1 MRNSFAKDLESMI
14 ARFPDIFLL
23 YGDIGNK
30 LFDDFKG
37 ANPQSYS
44 NVGVAESNMV
54 TVAAGMAKSGFL
66 PVVYTINSFLSLK
79 TLEQIKL
86 DVCYP
91 NLPVVMVGT
100 GGGLS
105 YAELGATHHS
115 LEDFAILSVLPN
127 LEVFAPADPTELS
140 QSLELAFSLQKP
152 CYIRIGKKGE
162 TSFIEK
168 NRLDV
173 EFQGVN
179 KVVLS
184 PNTQNLIVSTGTVGG
199 NVFSAIESTQSES
212 NLDFEFWT
220 IPRVKKIPESELAS
234 MFARFNKIM
243 VVEEHNSFGGL
254 GSIIS
259 YKNSVNYSK
268 FIKFRFLNTG
278 DSFHSGMGNLEN
290 ARAQLGLDPIS
301 IKETILDFFG

>member
-14 ARFPDIFLL
+14 TRFPDIFLL

-30 LFDDFKG
+30 LFDDFKT
-37 ANPQSYS
+37 ANPRSYC

-91 NLPVVMVGT
+91 NLPVIMVGT

-127 LEVFAPADPTELS
+127 LEVFAPADSTELT
-140 QSLELAFSLQKP
+140 QSLEFALSLKKP

-162 TSFIEK
+162 TNFIEK
-168 NRLDV
+168 NRANV
-173 EFQGVN
+173 RFQGVN
-179 KVVLS
+179 KVVLN
-184 PNTQNLIVSTGTVGG
+184 PNTQNLIVSTGTIGG
-199 NVFSAIESTQSES
+199 NVFSAIESIRGES
-212 NLDFEFWT
+212 NLNAEFWT
-220 IPRVKKIPESELAS
+220 IPRVKKIPESELTS
-234 MFARFNKIM
+234 MFTRFKKIL

-259 YKNSVNYSK
+259 YENSMNYSE
-268 FIKFRFLNTG
+268 FIQFRFLNTR

-290 ARAQLGLDPIS
+290 ARAELGLDPIS
-301 IKETILDFFG
+301 IKSTILDFFE

>member
-14 ARFPDIFLL
+14 TRFPNLFLL

-30 LFDDFKG
+30 LFEDFKV
-37 ANPQSYS
+37 ANPQNYC
-44 NVGVAESNMV
+44 NVGVAESNLV
-54 TVAAGMAKSGFL
+54 TVAAGMAKTGFL
-66 PVVYTINSFLSLK
+66 PIVYTINSFLSLK

-86 DVCYP
+86 DVCYA

-127 LEVFAPADPTELS
+127 LEVFAPADSAELS
-140 QSLELAFSLQKP
+140 QCLELAFSLQKP
-152 CYIRIGKKGE
+152 SYIRIGKKGE

-168 NRLDV
+168 NRENA

-179 KVVLS
+179 KIVFNS
-184 PNTQNLIVSTGTVGG
+184 KSQNLIISTGTIGG
-199 NVFSAIESTQSES
+199 NVFSAIESIQTKS
-212 NLDFEFWT
+212 NLNFEFWT
-220 IPRVKKIPESELAS
+220 IPRVKKIPESELTS
-234 MFARFNKIM
+234 IFTRFKKIII
-243 VVEEHNSFGGL
+243 VEEHNSFGGL

-259 YKNSVNYSK
+259 YENLVKYSGCIQFK
-268 FIKFRFLNTG
+268 FLNTG
-278 DSFHSGMGNLEN
+278 DRFHSGLGNLDK
-290 ARAQLGLDPIS
+290 ARAVLGLDTNS
-301 IKETILDFFG
+301 IKNSILDFFR